1 MAEDRIDSVVDL
13 AAVEAELKTLD
24 AGLDKLLAKLKEFE
38 GVKVSMG
45 NAQDLNGLNEAQ
57 RKTTKGQ
64 DELADATI
72 NYDKLLRSL
81 AARLASLVDVEAK
94 QAEQVRQTIALVK
107 GLTTEQV
114 KNEKMRQKEYEDVQR
129 QKIANNEL
137 NKSIQ
142 LRIKIR
148 DSEEGS
154 LEQLRLKYTKL
165 EGIIAKLSE
174 TQRNSARGQS
184 LVKQAD
190 DMKTRINDLQKSTG
204 NFSANVGRY
213 AESLGGLFDGVRRE
227 IARLKQ
233 EEQQLN
239 DLRSSDPSSFKD
251 RGGEEQLR
259 RTTAA
264 IGELVEVEKIAYNQN
279 LTYDQSVKQVTR
291 SYSNLAQSGNQ
302 SKEFLNEF
310 KQGAAEAKDS
320 AADLKD
326 EINALSSDT
335 RKLDLAVGTISV
347 IASGFEAA
355 SGAAALFGAN
365 TEDVQRV
372 TQRLVAIQN
381 IANGVRE
388 VGEQITKRG
397 TAANIAYNFVV
408 QQGTILFGS
417 GVTAANRFNAA
428 LKLSGIGLAIAGIS
442 FLASKLNI
450 FGGESEEAKEQTEK
464 LSKALELQAEII
476 NRVAD
481 AYDKTGQIRRE
492 KLKQQGADEK
502 KLFEDELSDKQQQLE
517 ELKMV
522 EKSAFDAEIK
532 YREERDKLREKLEKA
547 FGKKRVANLKMS
559 KKDAEEIQKQESL
572 VIQRTAEARKAVYD
586 KELEIQLFTE
596 QQKTKV
602 YEENVDKRKEADKK
616 ALENAKQYAENE
628 RRAALELLKFRQ
640 GLIIEEQNLRA
651 QDGSPLGTA
660 ARVEAAKQAAEAEKT
675 ILKAQREFDLAQDKI
690 TYSQRLLIIE
700 KYDSDVLKLESGLA
714 SRITEIYKQELDQRR
729 QDALDAEENFKQDMA
744 EREQKA
750 ADARAKAFE
759 KEQQQIATF
768 RDQDLVN
775 NAENYKKG
783 LKTKEEFDTRK
794 LEIETGYQKTLLESQ
809 LRFYQKELEL
819 LQANGEDT
827 TAALAT
833 IANIKAQ
840 LADLDI
846 ANLNKEEAINERRKE
861 LVQQLSDK
869 YGELQDTLVNTFENV
884 IGGIFD
890 RQKNRIQE
898 QIDKIDELKA
908 KEIDRVNA
916 SADSEEKKAAKVK
929 LIEAKAQA
937 DKEALERKQRD
948 LDRRKA
954 IFDRAFKGFQI
965 ISSGIESVGK
975 IKLTLAEMTAKA
987 ASNPLLLPLIPL
999 VAAQIPIAIATS
1011 AANLVALLAT
1021 PLPKFRHGTDNAPAG
1036 LGIWGEAGQEMMVD
1050 RKGRLSLS
1058 PNKASLVQLM
1068 GGETIIPHE
1077 RTKDIMNALGMEGHL
1092 GNGPMILGFDQSELI
1107 QQTEAM
1113 VNELRKMNGKPPL
1126 AIYNQREITTTAWY
1140 QTHIRD

>member
-13 AAVEAELKTLD
+13 DAVNTELKALD
-24 AGLDKLLAKLKEFE
+24 TGLDNLLTKLKQFE
-38 GVKVSMG
+38 GVKISLG
-45 NAQDLNGLNEAQ
+45 NAQDLTGLNDAQ
-57 RKTTKGQ
+57 RKATKGQ
-64 DELADATI
+64 EDLADATI
-72 NYDKLLRSL
+72 DYEKLLTRL
-81 AARLASLVDVEAK
+81 ATKLASLVGEEAK

-114 KNEKMRQKEYEDVQR
+114 KNEKVRQAEYADLQR

-137 NKSIQ
+137 NRSIQ
-142 LRIKIR
+142 LRIKLR
-148 DSEEGS
+148 EAEEGS

-165 EGIIAKLSE
+165 EGILVKLSE
-174 TQRNSARGQS
+174 KQRNSARGQS

-190 DMKTRINDLQKSTG
+190 DLKTRINDLQKGMG

-213 AESLGGLFDGVRRE
+213 AESLGGLFEGVRRE

-233 EEQQLN
+233 EEQELN
-239 DLRSSDPSSFKD
+239 DLRNSDPSSFAQ
-251 RGGEEQLR
+251 RGGDEQLR
-259 RTTAA
+259 KTTAA
-264 IGELVEVEKIAYNQN
+264 LGELVAVEKIAYNQN

-291 SYSNLAQSGNQ
+291 AYSNMASAGNQ
-302 SKEFLNEF
+302 SAEFLQEF

-347 IASGFEAA
+347 IASSFEAA
-355 SGAAALFGAN
+355 SGAAALFGAD
-365 TEDVQRV
+365 TEQVEKV
-372 TQRLVAIQN
+372 TQKLVAIQS

-408 QQGTILFGS
+408 KQGTILFGS

-428 LKLSGIGLAIAGIS
+428 LKLSGVGLAITAIA

-450 FGGESEEAKEQTEK
+450 FGDEAEDAKEKTDQLNKSLQDQAKFMDDLASDTQRAGDVRRK
-464 LSKALELQAEII
+464 KLQA
-476 NRVAD
+476 
-481 AYDKTGQIRRE
+481 
-492 KLKQQGADEK
+492 QGADEK
-502 KLFEDELSDKQQQLE
+502 KLYNDQVNDLQSLYDSQVKYYNDLKDRNDEFQKKEELNLMVIQAVRGKAGKKRLEEYNKQLEAMRNAEKDAMDKATNTSLQLE
-517 ELKMV
+517 ELKAD
-522 EKSAFDAEIK
+522 ETIRINKETA
-532 YREERDKLREKLEKA
+532 DK
-547 FGKKRVANLKMS
+547 
-559 KKDAEEIQKQESL
+559 KKD
-572 VIQRTAEARKAVYD
+572 
-586 KELEIQLFTE
+586 
-596 QQKTKV
+596 
-602 YEENVDKRKEADKK
+602 ADKK
-616 ALENAKQYAENE
+616 AAENAKKYAEDE
-628 RRAALELLKFRQ
+628 KRAALELLKFRQ
-640 GLIIEEQNLRA
+640 GLIIEEQNFRA
-651 QDGSPLGTA
+651 SDTSPLGAA
-660 ARVEAAKQAAEAEKT
+660 ARIEAVKKAAAAERT
-675 ILKAQREFDLAQDKI
+675 ILSAQRDYDLEQERL
-690 TYSQRLLIIE
+690 TSSQRLLIRE
-700 KYDSDVLKLESGLA
+700 RYDNSITKLEEATS
-714 SRITEIYKQELDQRR
+714 SRIAEIYRQELEQRK
-729 QDALDAEENFKQDMA
+729 QDALDAEAAFNADQA
-744 EREQKA
+744 EKIQKA
-750 ADARAKAFE
+750 TDARAKAFE

-768 RDQDLVN
+768 RDQDLAN

-783 LKTKEEFDTRK
+783 LKTKEEFDNRK
-794 LEIETGYQKTLLESQ
+794 LEIEAGYQKTMLESQ
-809 LRFYQKELEL
+809 LRFYEKELQL
-819 LQANGEDT
+819 LQESGQDT

-840 LADLDI
+840 LAELDI
-846 ANLNKEEAINERRKE
+846 ANLNKEETVNERRKE
-861 LVQQLSDK
+861 MLQELKGK
-869 YGELQDTLVNTFENV
+869 YEELQGTLVNTFENV
-884 IGGIFD
+884 VSGIFD

-898 QIDKIDELKA
+898 QMDMIDELKA
-908 KEIDRVNA
+908 REIDRVNA
-916 SADSEEKKAAKVK
+916 SADSEVKKAAKVK